1 MTLEIADLIIPILVV
16 KEAKKVRNHK
26 MKKKSFTGLV
36 KTYNPLQI

>member
-16 KEAKKVRNHK
+16 KEAKVRKHK